1 MEVAK
6 SELAASAKIN
16 KLASAGDLIHGHQL
30 EQVFED
36 FFKANPVLAWEVHSH
51 LLNTDSRLADCLY
64 NALTREART
73 REARVQKE
81 VIQRMRM
88 GIGRQAVFAY
98 LFSEGYSY
106 ALAKPLY
113 KGVKRYIETDWELVF
128 KQHAAMQ
135 AAWEAFRDR
144 IRDSRRKFTSGF
156 SVKLS

>member
-1 MEVAK
+1 MGVAK

-30 EQVFED
+30 EQVFHD
-36 FFKANPVLAWEVHSH
+36 FFQANPKLAWEVHAS
-51 LLNTDSRLADCLY
+51 LLNTNTRLAECLY

-73 REARVQKE
+73 REANVQNE
-81 VIQRMRM
+81 VIKRMRN
-88 GIGRQAVFAY
+88 GVGRQAIFAY

-106 ALAKPLY
+106 AIAKPLY
-113 KGVKRYIETDWELVF
+113 KGVKRYIETDWEVVF
-128 KQHAAMQ
+128 RQHAAMT

-144 IRDSRRKFTSGF
+144 IRVSGRKFTSGF

>member
-1 MEVAK
+1 MMPSK
-6 SELAASAKIN
+6 SEQTASAKIN

-36 FFKANPVLAWEVHSH
+36 FFKSNPVLAWEVHSH
-51 LLNTDSRLADCLY
+51 LLNADPRLAECLH

-73 REARVQKE
+73 REASVQKE
-81 VIQRMRM
+81 VIQRMRA
-88 GIGRQAVFAY
+88 GVGRQAVFAY
-98 LFSEGYSY
+98 LFSQGYNY
-106 ALAKPLY
+106 ASAKPLY

-128 KQHAAMQ
+128 RQHAAMT

-144 IRDSRRKFTSGF
+144 IRDRGRKFTSGF

>member
-1 MEVAK
+1 MGVAK
-6 SELAASAKIN
+6 SELAASAKID

-36 FFKANPVLAWEVHSH
+36 FFKANPILAWEVHGH
-51 LLNTDSRLADCLY
+51 LLNTDTRLAECLY

-73 REARVQKE
+73 REANVQNE
-81 VIQRMRM
+81 VIKRMRD
-88 GIGRQAVFAY
+88 GVGRQAIFAY

-113 KGVKRYIETDWELVF
+113 KGVKRYIETDWEVVF
-128 KQHAAMQ
+128 RQHAAMT

-144 IRDSRRKFTSGF
+144 IRESGRKFTSGF